1 MKRASTIL
9 MFCIFCAGTLMVAGC
24 SSKKAQPV
32 AALPVPVQQVLVCS
46 EAREPLQKY
55 DTTRQRQNDVP
66 VTYRSKICTD
76 GQAVAVQ
83 EVSSPHDVLII
94 RKTAQ

>member
-1 MKRASTIL
+1 MKRASAVM
-9 MFCIFCAGTLMVAGC
+9 MFCVGALLVVGC

-32 AALPVPVQQVLVCS
+32 AAMPVPVQQVLVCS
-46 EAREPLQKY
+46 EVREPVEKY
-55 DTTRQRQNDVP
+55 DATRQKQNDAP

-76 GQAVAVQ
+76 GTIFAVQ
-83 EVSSPHDVLII
+83 ELSSPNDVLII